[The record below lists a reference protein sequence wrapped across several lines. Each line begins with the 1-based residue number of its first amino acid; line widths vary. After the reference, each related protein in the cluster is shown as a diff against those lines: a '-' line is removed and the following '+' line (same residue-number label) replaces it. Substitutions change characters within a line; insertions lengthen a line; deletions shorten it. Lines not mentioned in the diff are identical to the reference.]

1 MCLFMSD
8 DLATPVGSVGYPA
21 QALQNYPARA
31 LQNYPDRFD
40 FF

>member
-21 QALQNYPARA
+21 RA

>member
-8 DLATPVGSVGYPA
+8 DLATPVGSVSVG
-21 QALQNYPARA
+21 YPARA

>member
-21 QALQNYPARA
+21 PRA
-31 LQNYPDRFD
+31 LQNWADRSD